1 MLHSKYAK
9 LKKPNLET
17 VIRFLNF
24 WDPMDLVE
32 DLISSNLVPDEYDG
46 YAGRIIMLLEKGIT
60 ATLLLEEFKKIQTQ
74 EMDRHFDF
82 EKANLIA
89 EALVHSFNEQSYRY
103 YLD

>member
-1 MLHSKYAK
+1 MFIFMKTS
-9 LKKPNLET
+9 KKPNLET

-24 WDPMDLVE
+24 WDPMDMVE
-32 DLISSNLVPDEYDG
+32 DLVSNNLVPNEYDS
-46 YAGRIIMLLEKGIT
+46 YAGRVFMLLENGIT
-60 ATLLLEEFKKIQTQ
+60 ATLLLEELKRIQTQ

-89 EALVHSFNEQSYRY
+89 ESLVHSFKEQSHRY